1 MTNDWEDA
9 SLTPYERETV
19 AWMEEEL
26 DLRDS
31 DLPGSADGAGRV
43 GVAGG
48 AVAAFGAV
56 VAFSAAAPLA
66 LAGWI
71 LLVIGFFMVW
81 EGSG

>member
-26 DLRDS
+26 DLRD
-31 DLPGSADGAGRV
+31 PGPPGAADGPGRV
-43 GVAGG
+43 GLVGG
-48 AVAAFGAV
+48 AVAVLGAV
-56 VAFSAAAPLA
+56 VTFSAAAPLA

-71 LLVIGFFMVW
+71 LLVVGFVVIW
-81 EGSG
+81 EGAG

>member
-1 MTNDWEDA
+1 VTNDWEDA

-31 DLPGSADGAGRV
+31 ADGAGRG